1 MTAPPDQR
9 LHGRTALITGG
20 SKGLGFAMARALG
33 GAGAGVVLVARTAA
47 DLDRAAEALAGEGV
61 SVRALPCDVSDRHAV
76 EQLVRD
82 LEDQPV
88 DVLIN
93 NAGESRAL
101 PFEQT
106 TDTDWQTD
114 IDQKLMAAVRLCRA
128 FLPGMRERRWGR
140 VINVLNV
147 GAKAPGAESMP
158 TSVTRAAGMALTK
171 ALSKEYAR
179 HNVLVN
185 AVNIG
190 LIESDQWRRRHAAM
204 VARSEAGSDADASP
218 LDYRT
223 FLERMGERVPLGR
236 VGEAEEAGHLALFL
250 ASDDAAFITGTAIN
264 LDGGMAATV

>member
-1 MTAPPDQR
+1 MADAEDRR
-9 LHGRTALITGG
+9 LKGRTALITGG

-33 GAGAGVVLVARTAA
+33 GAGARVILVARTAA
-47 DLDRAAEALAGEGV
+47 DLDRASGALGEQGIP
-61 SVRALPCDVSDRHAV
+61 VRTFPCDVADRGAV
-76 EQLVRD
+76 DQLVRD
-82 LEDQPV
+82 IDEQPV

-101 PFEQT
+101 PFEQA

-114 IDQKLMAAVRLCRA
+114 LDQKLMAAVRLCRA
-128 FLPGMRERRWGR
+128 FMPGMRERRWGR

-147 GAKAPGAESMP
+147 GAKAPAAGSMP

-171 ALSKEYAR
+171 ALSKEYAP

-185 AVNIG
+185 AINIG

-204 VARSEAGSDADASP
+204 VARSESEGHTEAP
-218 LDYRT
+218 VDYPT

-236 VGEAEEAGHLALFL
+236 VGDADEAGRLALFL

>member
-1 MTAPPDQR
+1 VAAADGP
-9 LHGRTALITGG
+9 LKGRTALVTGG
-20 SKGLGFAMARALG
+20 SKGLGFAMGRALA
-33 GAGAGVVLVARTAA
+33 GAGACVVLVARTPA
-47 DLDRAAEALAGEGV
+47 DLDRAAAALADDGAA
-61 SVRALPCDVSDRHAV
+61 VRTFACDVSDPGAV
-76 EQLVRD
+76 EQLVRS

-88 DVLIN
+88 DILIN

-101 PFEQT
+101 PFEQA

-171 ALSKEYAR
+171 ALSKEYAP

-185 AVNIG
+185 AINIG
-190 LIESDQWRRRHAAM
+190 LIESDQWRRRHAAL
-204 VARSEAGSDADASP
+204 VARAEQAGDEEGAA
-218 LDYRT
+218 LDYGT
-223 FLERMGERVPLGR
+223 FLERMGTRVPLGR
-236 VGEAEEAGHLALFL
+236 VGEADEAGRLALFL